1 MGRDL
6 KDPLIPIPHHQNPT
20 RPGSH
25 FWILEGFLFCLK
37 QLLLTPRFGS
47 LCSALVLDSSVF
59 PGWFQTLCA
68 PRFWHHGEFSGI
80 FLCLIHHLSCSS
92 GVLGRVWGFGA
103 GRAGES
109 SFPGSKLP
117 FPGRAVGRSPSP
129 KARAQLGPPGTSL
142 GCGTENT
149 EWGRGCEGLRGA
161 RDLFVAAMRE
171 LQVQPCKSSIPA

>member
-1 MGRDL
+1 MSEAAL
-6 KDPLIPIPHHQNPT
+6 ADPT
-20 RPGSH
+20 
-25 FWILEGFLFCLK
+25 FWVSLLCPCLGQFCF
-37 QLLLTPRFGS
+37 PW
-47 LCSALVLDSSVF
+47 LVPDSV
-59 PGWFQTLCA
+59 CA
-68 PRFWHHGEFSGI
+68 PGFWHYGEFSGV